1 MHSIIHFDELNS
13 TNEYAR
19 QHLEELDD
27 FSVVSCNLQTKG
39 QGQFERTW
47 YSSNKN
53 GGNIYASL
61 ILKPKNITHLNELTR
76 YTALIGAKTLE
87 NYNLKPTF
95 KYPNDILVNN
105 KKIAG
110 ILAKSEFFGQVF
122 KGVVVGFGINLNL
135 EKNELIKIDQPATS
149 IFEET
154 GKTVD
159 KENFLNLFLNN
170 FKEGYEN
177 FLNNGIKGEIL
188 C

>member
-1 MHSIIHFDELNS
+1 MRSIIHFDELNS

-27 FSVVSCNLQTKG
+27 FDVVTCDLQTKG
-39 QGQFERTW
+39 QGQFERIW

-61 ILKPKNITHLNELTR
+61 ILKPDDITHLNELTR
-76 YTALIGAKTLE
+76 YCALIGAKTIEKYGL
-87 NYNLKPTF
+87 NPTF
-95 KYPNDILVNN
+95 KYPNDILVNG

-110 ILAKSEFFGQVF
+110 ILAKSEFFGQTF

-135 EKNELIKIDQPATS
+135 EKDELIKIDQPATS

-154 GKTVD
+154 GKNVD
-159 KENFLNLFLNN
+159 KNEFLNLFLSN
-170 FKEGYEN
+170 FKKDYLD
-177 FLNNGIKGEIL
+177 FIKNGIKGEIL

>member
-1 MHSIIHFDELNS
+1 MRSIIHFDELNS

-27 FSVVSCNLQTKG
+27 FDVVTCDLQTKG
-39 QGQFERTW
+39 QGQFERIW

-61 ILKPKNITHLNELTR
+61 VLKPSNITHLNELTR

-95 KYPNDILVNN
+95 KFPNDILINN

-135 EKNELIKIDQPATS
+135 EKNELKKIDQPATS

-154 GKTVD
+154 GKNVD
-159 KENFLNLFLNN
+159 KNEFLNLFLSN
-170 FKEGYEN
+170 FENEYED
-177 FLNNGIKGEIL
+177 FLKNGIKVEIL

>member
-1 MHSIIHFDELNS
+1 MRSIIHFDELSS

-19 QHLEELDD
+19 QHLEELDN
-27 FSVVSCNLQTKG
+27 FCVVACDLQTKG

-47 YSSNKN
+47 YSSNQN

-61 ILKPKNITHLNELTR
+61 ILKPENITHLNELTR

-87 NYNLKPTF
+87 NYGLKPAF
-95 KYPNDILVNN
+95 KYPNDIMVNN

-110 ILAKSEFFGQVF
+110 ILAKSEFFGQIF

-135 EKNELIKIDQPATS
+135 EKKELIKIDQPATS

-159 KENFLNLFLNN
+159 KKEFLNLFLDN
-170 FKEGYEN
+170 FENEYED